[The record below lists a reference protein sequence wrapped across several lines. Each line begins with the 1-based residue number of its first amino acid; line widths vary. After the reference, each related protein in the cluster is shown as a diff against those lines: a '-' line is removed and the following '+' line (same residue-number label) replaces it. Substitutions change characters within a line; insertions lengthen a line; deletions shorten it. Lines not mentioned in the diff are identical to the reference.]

1 MIKRNINILMLGGA
15 KRVAMAE
22 QLMRAGKQL
31 GVNVSI
37 FSHELDAQE
46 PIASVGKVI
55 VGKRYAD
62 PEVDAELD
70 DIIQQY
76 GINIVLPFV
85 DPAIEV
91 AARLAARNGEVFV
104 PVSSVELSRAMFD
117 KVEAAELFEQAGIA
131 VPATYQPDAIAY
143 PAILKPRTG
152 SASRGIVV
160 AQSPADVE
168 AAPLPLHQYLI
179 QQYVARRDEYT
190 IDCYVGMIDSEVK
203 CAVPRRRIATA
214 GGEVIRTVTCRNS
227 RLESAARHVLA
238 SLHLRGAVTL
248 QFIHDLDADRFLLME
263 INPRLGGGVIC
274 SICAG
279 ADISSMIIE
288 EAEDINALPR
298 NDWRDGT
305 LMTRYFKEVIFYNDS
320 QSPDNE

>member
-70 DIIQQY
+70 DIIRQY

-117 KVEAAELFEQAGIA
+117 KVEAA
-131 VPATYQPDAIAY
+131 
-143 PAILKPRTG
+143 R
-152 SASRGIVV
+152 
-160 AQSPADVE
+160 
-168 AAPLPLHQYLI
+168 
-179 QQYVARRDEYT
+179 
-190 IDCYVGMIDSEVK
+190 
-203 CAVPRRRIATA
+203 
-214 GGEVIRTVTCRNS
+214 
-227 RLESAARHVLA
+227 
-238 SLHLRGAVTL
+238 
-248 QFIHDLDADRFLLME
+248 
-263 INPRLGGGVIC
+263 
-274 SICAG
+274 
-279 ADISSMIIE
+279 
-288 EAEDINALPR
+288 
-298 NDWRDGT
+298 
-305 LMTRYFKEVIFYNDS
+305 
-320 QSPDNE
+320 